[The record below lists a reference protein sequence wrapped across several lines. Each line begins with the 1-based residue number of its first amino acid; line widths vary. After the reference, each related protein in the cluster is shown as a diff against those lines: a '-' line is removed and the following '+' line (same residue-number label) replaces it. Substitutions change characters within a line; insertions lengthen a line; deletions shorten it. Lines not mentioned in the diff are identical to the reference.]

1 MKRQLARRHNA
12 MGFSSEAWV
21 TIIVA
26 LLSGGF
32 FKFVFDTY
40 KDFRDRPSK
49 EVREV
54 SMVGQSIETVVR
66 ARDELEEDNRRIR
79 TTFAEERKQWGEE
92 RARYEADRIAW
103 RTERAN
109 LLAEIHD
116 LEHRIRVEQARAS
129 KEYDDLLRQIHQ
141 LQKQHQNEGQ

>member
-1 MKRQLARRHNA
+1 

-92 RARYEADRIAW
+92 RARYELGMVRPDEIFVSFA
-103 RTERAN
+103 
-109 LLAEIHD
+109 AEHAGAGS
-116 LEHRIRVEQARAS
+116 RPR
-129 KEYDDLLRQIHQ
+129 
-141 LQKQHQNEGQ
+141 